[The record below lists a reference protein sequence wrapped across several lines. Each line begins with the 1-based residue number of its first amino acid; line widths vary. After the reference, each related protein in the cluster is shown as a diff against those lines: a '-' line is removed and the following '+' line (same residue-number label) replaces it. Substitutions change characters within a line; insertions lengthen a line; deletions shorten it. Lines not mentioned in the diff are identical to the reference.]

1 MERERLNIPFPE
13 CYKLEK
19 NKRVPLSAPPIML
32 EFIFYKHERAIS
44 KYQNDE
50 NGFSYVYLSDD
61 AKKAIFL
68 KDSCY
73 IFVHDDYR
81 NCTYEEMKHGFE
93 KEIGGY
99 DGNACWEFAVPWKG
113 SEIIAAYENYQLMCL
128 DANTGAE
135 LQQIDYT
142 PGLAICGCSFFDIIA
157 DPELKEELKI
167 NGGIL

>member
-1 MERERLNIPFPE
+1 
-13 CYKLEK
+13 
-19 NKRVPLSAPPIML
+19 
-32 EFIFYKHERAIS
+32 
-44 KYQNDE
+44 
-50 NGFSYVYLSDD
+50 
-61 AKKAIFL
+61 
-68 KDSCY
+68 
-73 IFVHDDYR
+73 
-81 NCTYEEMKHGFE
+81 MKHGFE